1 MASKSFKSILKS
13 LKNFAIACFF
23 GWLIFSP
30 VLGENN
36 NQPHW
41 NASESFPKTPAN
53 MLGIVD
59 LFDVPF
65 GEKPIIENSI
75 KNNVQI
81 GSPVIII
88 NNQETGNV

>member
-1 MASKSFKSILKS
+1 
-13 LKNFAIACFF
+13 
-23 GWLIFSP
+23 
-30 VLGENN
+30 
-36 NQPHW
+36 
-41 NASESFPKTPAN
+41 

-88 NNQETGNV
+88 NNQETGNVEIDIYIYDTIITKFSRSL